1 MPKAGWCN
9 GCEAYEWLAED
20 GGCVKGHDASM
31 ISGVYEAE
39 PDRRVLEEALESAE
53 RAAERAGEA
62 ARLAWDEAKPSL
74 KEAGKAAEK
83 AALEFAEGMKRFGE
97 AIAGRTPRSS
107 DPEPPPPLAPGEAS
121 GTAQG
126 GSEN

>member
-1 MPKAGWCN
+1 MPKAGWCDE
-9 GCEAYEWLAED
+9 CRAYEWLAED

-62 ARLAWDEAKPSL
+62 AKMAWDEAKPTL
-74 KEAGKAAEK
+74 KEAGRTAEK
-83 AALEFAEGMKRFGE
+83 AALEFAEGLKRFGE
-97 AIAGRTPRSS
+97 AIAGRTPRAS
-107 DPEPPPPLAPGEAS
+107 DPEPPPPPAPSGIEGGAGDGE
-121 GTAQG
+121 
-126 GSEN
+126 E